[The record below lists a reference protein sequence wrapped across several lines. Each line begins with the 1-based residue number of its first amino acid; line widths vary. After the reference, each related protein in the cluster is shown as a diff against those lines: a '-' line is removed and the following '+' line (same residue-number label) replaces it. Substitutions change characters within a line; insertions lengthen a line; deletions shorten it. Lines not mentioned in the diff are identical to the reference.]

1 MLDVIPRIGSFG
13 GISIVAHPNKKRVY
27 PFGASIEWIK
37 ENLIGLTDGI
47 EDISSGHGY
56 QENYSKK
63 LGLAAIGS
71 SDDHFNLLTGTAV
84 TAYDGNIH
92 NNLINAV
99 KAKETKAIMVDSSLH
114 PLLKLARY
122 AITSYA

>member
-1 MLDVIPRIGSFG
+1 M
-13 GISIVAHPNKKRVY
+13 Y
-27 PFGASIEWIK
+27 PFGACINWVK
-37 ENLIGLTDGI
+37 ENLIGLADGI
-47 EDISSGHGY
+47 EDISSGHGFH
-56 QENYSKK
+56 QENYSEK

-84 TAYDGNIH
+84 TAYDGSLH

-99 KAKETKAIMVDSSLH
+99 KAKETKAIMVDNSLQ